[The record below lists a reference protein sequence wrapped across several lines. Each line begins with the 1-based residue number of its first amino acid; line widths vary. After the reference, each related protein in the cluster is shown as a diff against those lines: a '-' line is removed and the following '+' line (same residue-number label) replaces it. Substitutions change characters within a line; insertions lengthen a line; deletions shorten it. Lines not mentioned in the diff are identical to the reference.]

1 MKKIIGQ
8 PGKTNSR
15 LIEIIKKTKINNYY
29 IKNQKDFRSRIIEEI
44 KMDDDILD
52 IGKGMRNEFVNIKSK
67 KILTLDVNDYGD
79 YPDII
84 CDICS
89 DPDETLIKKFDKIIC
104 IAVLEHVYDPF
115 QAVKNIRLMLKD
127 NGVLYGYV
135 PYLFYYHAPTDLK
148 FQDYFRF
155 SKDALSY
162 LFKDFKSLEIFPIR
176 GRISTPLNILFQP
189 RWKRHIEKT
198 GINILLDKFISET
211 KNTEQCS
218 GFNFIVKK

>member
-8 PGKTNSR
+8 PGKTNSK
-15 LIEIIKKTKINNYY
+15 LIELIKKTKINNFY
-29 IKNQKDFRSRIIEEI
+29 IKNQKDFRNRIIEEI
-44 KMDDDILD
+44 EKNDDVLD
-52 IGKGMRNEFVNIKSK
+52 IGKGMRDKFNKIRSK
-67 KILTLDVNDYGD
+67 KISTLDVNDFGD

-84 CDICS
+84 YDICS
-89 DPDETLIKKFDKIIC
+89 ESHETLVEKFDKIIC

-115 QAVKNIRLMLKD
+115 QAVKNIRLMLKE

-135 PYLFYYHAPTDLK
+135 PYLFYYHAPDDLRY
-148 FQDYFRF
+148 QDYFRF

-198 GINILLDKFISET
+198 GINVLLDKFVSDT
-211 KNTEQCS
+211 KNFEQCS
-218 GFNFIVKK
+218 GFNFIVNK